1 MIERFK
7 QYVTESPEVIIAL
20 CVLMGLGLGYWIF
33 YLMVVMSVG
42 GGPLVFLGLIFLLI
56 GAYIVTIFFVAYQMK
71 RIGFAAVLIIL
82 SLIGIA
88 FFPSW
93 IYFQNREFYEKV
105 AEIDELSLY
114 ADEIAN
120 KTVINIR
127 EVCFSYWQPDNET
140 TFGDPRWKL
149 SLRGVIIISEYDV
162 QGKNIIP
169 RFLKYATI
177 SSDLFPDVMNAMNG
191 KNNEDEIP
199 INTYGLTDF
208 SKESKYLLAEISLPR
223 NHGELPEKYRNS
235 EYNDF
240 FVDFGYTLISG
251 GPVFQIKREMLPK
264 TISVVLSR
272 YLQWEEFDKSYNLCE
287 PTD

>member
-7 QYVTESPEVIIAL
+7 QYVAESPEVIIAL
-20 CVLMGLGLGYWIF
+20 CFLVGLGLGYWIF
-33 YLMVVMSVG
+33 YLLVVISIG
-42 GGPLVFLGLIFLLI
+42 GGSLGFLGLIFLLI
-56 GAYIVTIFFVAYQMK
+56 GAYFVTIFFVAYQIK
-71 RIGFAAVLIIL
+71 RIGFAAVLIIS

-88 FFPSW
+88 FFPSR
-93 IYFQNREFYEKV
+93 IYFQNREFYKSI

-127 EVCFSYWQPDNET
+127 EVCFSYWQSDNET
-140 TFGDPRWKL
+140 TFGDPRWQL
-149 SLRGVIIISEYDV
+149 SLHGVITIPEYDA
-162 QGKNIIP
+162 QGKNITP
-169 RFLKYATI
+169 RFLKYANI
-177 SSDLFPDVMNAMNG
+177 FPNLFPDVMNAKDG
-191 KNNEDEIP
+191 KNNGDEIP
-199 INTYGLTDF
+199 INTYGSVDF
-208 SKESKYLLAEISLPR
+208 SGESKYLLAEISLPR
-223 NHGELPEKYRNS
+223 SRGELPEKYRNS